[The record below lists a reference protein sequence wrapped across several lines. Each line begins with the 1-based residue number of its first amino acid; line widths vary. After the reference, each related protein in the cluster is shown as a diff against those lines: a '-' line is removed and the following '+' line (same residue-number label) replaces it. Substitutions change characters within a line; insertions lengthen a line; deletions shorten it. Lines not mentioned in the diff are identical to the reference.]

1 MGTGET
7 VAVASA
13 PGKCILFGE
22 HAVVYGQPAV
32 AVALKQRLTVSMKPA
47 SSWSVDGS
55 PLRPERHPHI
65 CMLKD
70 RLLAG
75 SDVSPMAL
83 HIQADIPRASGL
95 GSSAALSAA
104 VSAALTHLLEPVH
117 ELKTQQL
124 SENAHLAEA
133 HAQGGRA
140 SPLDTSTSVEGG
152 VVMLSDQR
160 ESLGTWLYTRTL
172 NTPEGE
178 RSWEVHAVQ
187 PTVEDVYLVLGS
199 TGVHASTSKQVAMV
213 AETLEN
219 DPSKQQH
226 IEAIGAVARR
236 GMVALMEGDVEAV
249 GRAMTEN
256 HLLLRQLGVSS
267 PELEALVQAA
277 APTALGVKLT
287 GAGGGGCMV
296 ALTRDPERTG
306 QAIELAGGRI
316 FVSTLANAGVK
327 VETV

>member
-1 MGTGET
+1 
-7 VAVASA
+7 
-13 PGKCILFGE
+13 
-22 HAVVYGQPAV
+22 
-32 AVALKQRLTVSMKPA
+32 
-47 SSWSVDGS
+47 
-55 PLRPERHPHI
+55 
-65 CMLKD
+65 
-70 RLLAG
+70 
-75 SDVSPMAL
+75 
-83 HIQADIPRASGL
+83 
-95 GSSAALSAA
+95 
-104 VSAALTHLLEPVH
+104 
-117 ELKTQQL
+117 
-124 SENAHLAEA
+124 
-133 HAQGGRA
+133 
-140 SPLDTSTSVEGG
+140 
-152 VVMLSDQR
+152 MLSDQR

-226 IEAIGAVARR
+226 IDAIGAVARR
-236 GMVALMEGDVEAV
+236 GMVALMEGDVEGV

-296 ALTRDPERTG
+296 ALTRSRTNRTG
-306 QAIELAGGRI
+306 DRTCRRAYLRVHARKCRREGRNRLI
-316 FVSTLANAGVK
+316 YRVFCRYDA
-327 VETV
+327 EIPFIY